1 MRFQSPYSI
10 ANAEESMVII
20 KCINPN
26 CTAPHRK
33 FEWDETPHGGLADP
47 HAEGAARV
55 IAVCPSCG
63 TENAVWV
70 KRAKKS
76 DALTRGSQKP

>member
-1 MRFQSPYSI
+1 
-10 ANAEESMVII
+10 MVII

-26 CTAPHRK
+26 CNVPNRK
-33 FEWDETPHGGLADP
+33 FEWDEREQGDLAQPHEA
-47 HAEGAARV
+47 GAVRV

-70 KRAKKS
+70 RNAKKS
-76 DALTRGSQKP
+76 DTLTRGGKPR